1 MFATTSYLLD
11 NRNFILSQGED
22 GTDGPPGPPGQL
34 GPRVSYISR
43 KKNSGNLNLLGVGKQ
58 NSPMTARGRY
68 QVNS

>member
-43 KKNSGNLNLLGVGKQ
+43 KKKIV
-58 NSPMTARGRY
+58 AI
-68 QVNS
+68 